1 MESNRFSERDTCTVN
16 KGKNAAAVTDKKT
29 RQDTAVNKKS
39 HGLYSPSGED
49 ISSKIQKIFLNGK
62 EIDISTY
69 TVTVDTIDASK
80 IKAVSTKHKKTVFGF
95 ILILNNYI
103 AIKFVKT
110 HRYGRFSLLSNYPQN
125 SRLRRSN
132 GL

>member
-1 MESNRFSERDTCTVN
+1 MKCKKRNGRILFVCGLLLLLSMESNRFSERDTCTVN

-80 IKAVSTKHKKTVFGF
+80 IKAVSTKHIKDS
-95 ILILNNYI
+95 IWLYI
-103 AIKFVKT
+103 DTK
-110 HRYGRFSLLSNYPQN
+110 
-125 SRLRRSN
+125 
-132 GL
+132 